1 MTKTL
6 QMVFQNQ
13 SGNNVTIS
21 LPDVKEDLTAE
32 NIKAAMNI
40 IIAKNVFESSGGD
53 LVALMSANIIS
64 RDVEEINVR

>member
-32 NIKAAMNI
+32 NIKAVMNT
-40 IIAKNVFESSGGD
+40 IIAKNVFQSSGGD
-53 LVALMSANIIS
+53 LVGIMSASIVS
-64 RDVEEINVR
+64 REVSEFNVR